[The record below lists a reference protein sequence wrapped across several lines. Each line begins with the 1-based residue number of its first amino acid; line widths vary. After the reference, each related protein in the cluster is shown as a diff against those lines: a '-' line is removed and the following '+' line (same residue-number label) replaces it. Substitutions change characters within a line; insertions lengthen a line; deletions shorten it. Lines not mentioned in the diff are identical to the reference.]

1 MNRHPMYSLSKIL
14 LGWSALALGVTALV
28 LGYFL
33 YQALTAQFNST
44 WAGKLEAE
52 LNGLRLT
59 LQHQL
64 SEGEWALADQTLS
77 RMAVRPHIS
86 HLVLLINNEVRLST
100 RRADL
105 GAALPAHLHMAEPD
119 PALADF
125 QYQQQQGHFYGR
137 LPVQFRSGQQLR
149 GQTHG
154 WLYAHYDTTSQ
165 RHEMLID
172 TLQKV
177 ALVLAM
183 LALYTLGLHYIVKRE
198 VLLPLQRLV
207 GFTRAL
213 TDGQLGS
220 RVRAG
225 HSQEFAHLE
234 RAFNQLSAHLQQS
247 MQQIEY
253 QANFD
258 SLTNLAN
265 RRFAMLHL
273 EKKIAHA
280 RRHQHYGAVLF
291 IDLDHFKNINDSLGH
306 PVGDKL
312 LIEVAK
318 RLRVTVRDEDLTA
331 RLGGDEFLVLL
342 DQEDNSPEMAASH
355 ASDCAQRVLD
365 ALRQPFE
372 IDVHCFHLS
381 ASIGIAIFPS
391 GQDSVADLVRQSDTA
406 MYHAKSLGRSAYSL
420 YTDNMQQQTQDKLNL
435 FNDLHQAIEEEAFY
449 LVFQPQLNSR
459 GEVCGAEVLC
469 RWNNNGVA
477 VAPDVFIAA
486 AEETNLI
493 IPLGRWIL
501 RQSCQHLQRWRQ
513 QGCLPASFRQ
523 LAVNI
528 SPIQFRDRHFEALV
542 SELLQEFDL
551 PASCLEL
558 EITENT
564 FLGNNED
571 ARGKIERLSQ
581 LGIRFALDDF
591 GTGYSS
597 LSYLQQLPLHKLK
610 IDRSFITDIDKTDQP
625 VPIIESIIQL
635 GNNLNLNV
643 IAEGVETEQQR
654 DYLLAHRCHEF
665 QGYWFSKPLTDEAF
679 CRYLAELQSC
689 P

>member
-14 LGWSALALGVTALV
+14 LSWSALALGITALV
-28 LGYFL
+28 LSYFL

-52 LNGLRLT
+52 LNGLRLS

-64 SEGEWALADQTLS
+64 SDGEWALADQTLS

-86 HLVLLINNEVRLST
+86 HLVLVVDGKVRLST

-105 GAALPAHLHMAEPD
+105 GEPLPADLQAAGLEPALP
-119 PALADF
+119 DF
-125 QYQQQQGHFYGR
+125 QYQQQKGHFYGL
-137 LPVQFRSGQQLR
+137 LPLQFRSGKELR
-149 GQTHG
+149 GQTNG
-154 WLYAHYDTTSQ
+154 WLYAHYDTTTQ
-165 RHEMLID
+165 RYETLID
-172 TLQKV
+172 TLEKV

-183 LALYTLGLHYIVKRE
+183 LALYTLGLQRIVKHQ

-213 TDGQLGS
+213 TEGQLGS
-220 RVRAG
+220 RVQAG

-306 PVGDKL
+306 PVGDQL

-318 RLRVTVRDEDLTA
+318 RLRVTVRNEDLTA

-365 ALRQPFE
+365 AIRQPFE

-391 GQDSVADLVRQSDTA
+391 GEDTVADLVRQSDTA
-406 MYHAKSLGRSAYSL
+406 MYHAKALGRSAYSL
-420 YTDNMQQQTQDKLNL
+420 FTDNMQQRTQDKLNL

-459 GEVCGAEVLC
+459 GEASGAEVLC
-469 RWNNNGVA
+469 RWNNNGVP

-501 RQSCQHLQRWRQ
+501 RQSCRHLQHWRQ

-528 SPIQFRDRHFEALV
+528 SPIQFRDPQFESLI
-542 SELLQEFDL
+542 SELLEEYSLEPQW
-551 PASCLEL
+551 LEL

-610 IDRSFITDIDKTDQP
+610 IDRSFITDIDKTDQS

-654 DYLLAHRCHEF
+654 DYLLAHQCHEF
-665 QGYWFSKPLTDEAF
+665 QGYWFSKPLNDEAF